1 MLDASLA
8 ADALTSG
15 SVMDLGSIVD
25 QDNMAAKNMVP
36 NVEDENEK
44 KIKEGMKLNSDIYA

>member
-25 QDNMAAKNMVP
+25 QDNMAAENMVS

>member
-25 QDNMAAKNMVP
+25 QENMAAENMVP